1 MALFVSGLAIA
12 PTMITTMALIEA
24 HVPHAKL
31 TEGMTWIS
39 TGLAVGIAVGSSVTG
54 WVVDTAGAQTGYVV
68 SVSAGVAAAAV
79 AFAGYRRLTRPAQGR
94 CQQSMGTA
102 TAGQSSKER
111 TAWHNWA
118 GNITATPARTVTPAS
133 VGELQETVRRAA
145 EDGLRVKAVGTGHSF
160 TAAAATDGVLVRPQA
175 LAGIRSIDRAAGTV
189 TVAAGTVLKDL
200 NQALA
205 AAGLSLTNM
214 GDIMEQ
220 TVSGATSTG
229 THGTGR
235 DSASIA
241 AQIRGLELVTA
252 DGRLLTCS
260 EKENPEV
267 FAAARLGIG
276 ALGIVTAITFAVEP
290 IFFLTARE
298 EPMGFDR
305 VTAEF
310 EEHFAEN
317 EHFEF
322 YWFPHTGNCNTKRNN
337 RSQGPAA
344 PPGPV
349 SAWIEDELLS
359 NGLFQAVN
367 SLGRAVPATIPSIAR
382 VASRALSA
390 RTYTDIPYKVFTSP
404 AGCASWRWST
414 PSRAGRSSRR
424 CGSCGRWSTA
434 RGCGSAS
441 PWRCGRPRRTTSR
454 CRRPPGATRRT
465 SRCTCTRTPRTA
477 PTSPRPRPSSPRTAA
492 VRTGARCTRGTP
504 GTSRRPTRVSASSSR
519 CATAWTPT
527 GSSATTTCGASW
539 GTESVRCQGTFCRAA
554 GCEAFGPVVGAGGVG
569 GGDALG
575 VSFDGEAPGVG
586 SVEASGFPE
595 PEGLGPGL
603 GLRPPDEDE
612 GLGDVPGPGVRPP
625 LSSPFF
631 SSAPGSWWGGV
642 GRSWPTL
649 RVPPEKSVPPPS
661 LTEVPAMAS

>member
-1 MALFVSGLAIA
+1 
-12 PTMITTMALIEA
+12 
-24 HVPHAKL
+24 
-31 TEGMTWIS
+31 
-39 TGLAVGIAVGSSVTG
+39 
-54 WVVDTAGAQTGYVV
+54 
-68 SVSAGVAAAAV
+68 
-79 AFAGYRRLTRPAQGR
+79 
-94 CQQSMGTA
+94 MGTA
-102 TAGQSSKER
+102 TAGQNSTER

-118 GNITATPARTVTPAS
+118 GNVTATPVRTVTPAS
-133 VGELQETVRRAA
+133 VGELQEAVRRAA

-189 TVAAGTVLKDL
+189 TVAAGTALKDL
-200 NQALA
+200 NRALA
-205 AAGLSLTNM
+205 REGLSLTNM

-267 FAAARLGIG
+267 FAAARVGIG

-290 IFFLTARE
+290 LFFLTARE

-344 PPGPV
+344 PPGRV
-349 SAWIEDELLS
+349 SAWVEDELLS

-404 AGCASWRWST
+404 RRVRFVEMEYALPREQVVGALREL
-414 PSRAGRSSRR
+414 RAMVDRSGLRISF
-424 CGSCGRWSTA
+424 
-434 RGCGSAS
+434 
-441 PWRCGRPRRTTSR
+441 PVEV
-454 CRRPPGATRRT
+454 
-465 SRCTCTRTPRTA
+465 RTA
-477 PTSPRPRPSSPRTAA
+477 PADDITLSTASGRDTAYIAVHMYKGTPYQAYFTAA
-492 VRTGARCTRGTP
+492 ERIFTAHGGRPHWGKVHTRDAGYFAEVYPRFGEFTALRDRLDP
-504 GTSRRPTRVSASSSR
+504 DQVFGNDYLRRV
-519 CATAWTPT
+519 
-527 GSSATTTCGASW
+527 
-539 GTESVRCQGTFCRAA
+539 
-554 GCEAFGPVVGAGGVG
+554 
-569 GGDALG
+569 
-575 VSFDGEAPGVG
+575 
-586 SVEASGFPE
+586 
-595 PEGLGPGL
+595 
-603 GLRPPDEDE
+603 
-612 GLGDVPGPGVRPP
+612 LGD
-625 LSSPFF
+625 
-631 SSAPGSWWGGV
+631 
-642 GRSWPTL
+642 
-649 RVPPEKSVPPPS
+649 
-661 LTEVPAMAS
+661 